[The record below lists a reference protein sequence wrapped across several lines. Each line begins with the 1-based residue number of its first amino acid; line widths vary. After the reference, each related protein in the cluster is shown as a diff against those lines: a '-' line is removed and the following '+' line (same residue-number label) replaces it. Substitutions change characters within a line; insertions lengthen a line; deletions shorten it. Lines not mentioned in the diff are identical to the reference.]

1 MRLLG
6 KTTDRHHKKIST
18 TATILLLLKIRMGR
32 IKEYFLDQGL
42 TARDIPLAFAC
53 VLSLFSSLFS
63 LFSSSEIYSIIGW
76 WWWWWWWCWR
86 SLIPFLSLTCSASTR
101 IKQRK
106 TTIYL
111 KTGFTKSSP
120 SRSPRP
126 RGSPRTAFNRQKRS
140 AHRLQTYTWLKT
152 TSNRYSWKC
161 WKRLRNRRAER
172 WKEYRC

>member
-1 MRLLG
+1 MRKKTDTTKRYLYSLTPLVRLL
-6 KTTDRHHKKIST
+6 KKRR
-18 TATILLLLKIRMGR
+18 RMGR
-32 IKEYFLDQGL
+32 IKEYFLDKGL

-63 LFSSSEIYSIIGW
+63 LLSSSSEIYSIIIG
-76 WWWWWWWCWR
+76 WWWWWCWR
-86 SLIPFLSLTCSASTR
+86 ALIPFLSSLTCAASTR

-106 TTIYL
+106 TTIYV
-111 KTGFTKSSP
+111 KTGSTKSSP

-140 AHRLQTYTWLKT
+140 ANRLQTCTWLKT
-152 TSNRYSWKC
+152 TSNRCSWKC